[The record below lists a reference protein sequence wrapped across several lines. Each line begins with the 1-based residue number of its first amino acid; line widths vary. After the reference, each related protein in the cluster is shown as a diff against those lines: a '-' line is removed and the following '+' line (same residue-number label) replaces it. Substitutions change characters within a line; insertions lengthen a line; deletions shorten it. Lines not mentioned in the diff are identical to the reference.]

1 MLVIKSYDI
10 FYIYLQFHLFCWFDL
25 LFKSVQTGVIC
36 QWRPAFITKY
46 DIFKCLGSGEAF
58 IVSNDMYGWSAD
70 EWVIIQMQLRLPIKN
85 LFVGTEFFRLN

>member
-46 DIFKCLGSGEAF
+46 DILKVWGLGRPLLYPMTCTG
-58 IVSNDMYGWSAD
+58 DL
-70 EWVIIQMQLRLPIKN
+70 QMSEL
-85 LFVGTEFFRLN
+85 